1 MLHFGE
7 RIKFLRKKNGL
18 SQEELA
24 SALRDNYHLGT
35 DRAMISKWET
45 NFQSPAAETLADIAD
60 FFGVTMDSF
69 VSNSAADDAGRL
81 MREYVAGENLPCGS
95 VPGYSRAPEGMPVD
109 FCVTVCDDTVAS
121 QGFLCGDK
129 IYGVYGGVHI
139 SPYDNWS
146 PANDDLVRSIGD
158 YNVER
163 LGVNHCTGYITVEKM
178 IAAGLPVVKGTAR
191 NKTKKD
197 LYLGNGDTIE
207 F

>member
-81 MREYVAGENLPCGS
+81 MREYVAGEDLPCGS
-95 VPGYSRAPEGMPVD
+95 VPGYSRAPEGMSVD
-109 FCVTVCDDTVAS
+109 FCVTVCDDTLAS

-129 IYGVYGGVHI
+129 IYGVVQKQLSDGDRAVL
-139 SPYDNWS
+139 S
-146 PANDDLVRSIGD
+146 VRGKIEIRT
-158 YNVER
+158 V
-163 LGVNHCTGYITVEKM
+163 YID
-178 IAAGLPVVKGTAR
+178 KGAMVFVGADSACRPIT
-191 NKTKKD
+191 TKKNLMGVD
-197 LYLGNGDTIE
+197 IIGKPTMLCRE
-207 F
+207 FQV